1 MVGQSNMDVDQLE
14 YEIFE
19 DGAIVRKV
27 TIQQI
32 KPCIV
37 AENMIRVLLQL
48 DSEISEIIPL
58 IVSKYPPGNVNFIE
72 NKKILTLNTNKRL
85 VTLYP
90 SGKISMNK
98 TIDKEDALEV
108 VTEIMHVI
116 NQTYIE
122 LTSGESTDYSEAKEK
137 LSKIGPLALYN
148 CLPKTDCEK
157 CGEATCMAFAIR
169 LLSGETKFDK
179 CKPLINGEA
188 ENCVPCLEDLLG
200 HQIMITMGWKE

>member
-1 MVGQSNMDVDQLE
+1 MEIDELE

-19 DGAIVRKV
+19 DGAFVRKV

-58 IVSKYPPGNVNFIE
+58 LVAKYPPGNVNYIE
-72 NKKILTLNTNKRL
+72 NKAILTLNTNKRL

-108 VTEIMHVI
+108 VSELMQVI

-122 LTSGESTDYSEAKEK
+122 LSNGDAMDYSEAKEK

-148 CLPKTDCEK
+148 CLPKTNCEK
-157 CGEATCMAFAIR
+157 CGEATCMAFAMK
-169 LLSGETKFDK
+169 LLSGDITFDK
-179 CKPLINGEA
+179 CIPLINREEA
-188 ENCVPCLEDLLG
+188 DNVPCLEELLG
-200 HQIMITMGWKE
+200 SQIMQTMGWKP